1 MEFIKKYLLFAFLL
15 ENIIVQTRLLS
26 WLSEYLF
33 IPFLAVGAFCMLSP
47 SFWSRENLG
56 KFRWLYL
63 LMMLYVGYEFT
74 IGIQYIDGK
83 TLLYTLSKIVT
94 FGIIITSVS
103 CNASFYRSKA
113 VYWLVIAMAFFM
125 FYSMLSGDVIHPVN
139 GRMQAGFTNAN
150 TAGSMGAL
158 TVGFVLFYMKG
169 RRWNLLTVL
178 IILVGFY
185 GILAGGSRAGFLM
198 LLMLIFFRF
207 GINYKTVTLVGLL
220 IITGLYILPAMNIH
234 TVGLQRMLDTYNGIE
249 GTNREF
255 EREAAEWMIA
265 QKPWTGWGYAVQNV
279 GYAARLTMMGSHNG
293 YLEIIKQMG
302 FPCAI
307 LYFAILLITI
317 VKALFNR
324 QYRRH
329 GIDLFLSLSIMLV
342 VSANYESLFIGVH
355 EYNTNLFFIALALVS
370 ARYYGIKQKTLSHD

>member
-1 MEFIKKYLLFAFLL
+1 
-15 ENIIVQTRLLS
+15 
-26 WLSEYLF
+26 
-33 IPFLAVGAFCMLSP
+33 MLSP

-56 KFRWLYL
+56 KFRWMYL
-63 LMMLYVGYEFT
+63 LMILYVGYEFT
-74 IGIQYIDGK
+74 IGMQYIDSK
-83 TLLYTLSKIVT
+83 TLLYTLSKVVT
-94 FGIIITSVS
+94 FGIIITSIS
-103 CNASFYRSKA
+103 CNAPFYRGKA
-113 VYWLVIAMAFFM
+113 VYWLVIAMGFFM
-125 FYSMLSGDVIHPVN
+125 CYSMLMGDVTNAGN
-139 GRMQAGFTNAN
+139 GRMMAGFTNSN

-158 TVGFVLFYMKG
+158 TVGLVLFYMKG
-169 RRWNLLTVL
+169 RRWNPLTVL

-198 LLMLIFFRF
+198 LLLLVFFRY
-207 GINYKTVTLVGLL
+207 GINYKTVTVVGLL
-220 IITGLYILPAMNIH
+220 VITGLYILPAFDVH
-234 TVGLQRMLDTYNGIE
+234 TVGIQRMVDTYKGIE

-279 GYAARLTMMGSHNG
+279 GYAAKLSMLGSHNG

-307 LYFAILLITI
+307 LYFIILLIPI

-329 GIDLFLSLSIMLV
+329 GIDLFLSLSIMLA

>member
-1 MEFIKKYLLFAFLL
+1 MKNIKKYLLFAFLL
-15 ENIIVQTRLLS
+15 ENIIVQTSMLR
-26 WLSEYLF
+26 WLSDYLF
-33 IPFLAVGAFCMLSP
+33 IPFLAIGAFCMLSP

-56 KFRWLYL
+56 KFKWMYL
-63 LMMLYVGYEFT
+63 LMILYVGYEFT
-74 IGIQYIDGK
+74 IGIQYIDSK
-83 TLLYTLSKIVT
+83 TFLYTLSKVVT
-94 FGIIITSVS
+94 FGIIITSIS
-103 CNASFYRSKA
+103 CNAPFYRSKA

-125 FYSMLSGDVIHPVN
+125 FYGMLSGDVIHPVN

-198 LLMLIFFRF
+198 LLLLVFFRY
-207 GINYKTVTLVGLL
+207 GINYKTVTVVGLL
-220 IITGLYILPAMNIH
+220 VITGLYILPAIDIN
-234 TVGLQRMLDTYNGIE
+234 TVGIQRMVDTYKGIE

-255 EREAAEWMIA
+255 ERQAAEWMIA

-279 GYAARLTMMGSHNG
+279 GYAAKLTLLPSHNG

-307 LYFAILLITI
+307 LYFTIIAIPIITYLSGMR
-317 VKALFNR
+317 K
-324 QYRRH
+324 YRLKMN
-329 GIDLFLSLSIMLV
+329 LFLALVLMLLV
-342 VSANYESLFIGVH
+342 KANYESSFIGVH
-355 EYNTNLFFIALALVS
+355 EYGTNIFFVALAMMTAQLYT
-370 ARYYGIKQKTLSHD
+370 AKRALTIRK

>member
-15 ENIIVQTRLLS
+15 ENILVQTSMLR
-26 WLSEYLF
+26 WLSDYLF

-47 SFWSRENLG
+47 SFWSRENFG
-56 KFRWLYL
+56 KFRWIYL

-74 IGIQYIDGK
+74 IGIQYIDSK
-83 TLLYTLSKIVT
+83 TLLYTLSKVVT
-94 FGIIITSVS
+94 LGIIITSIS
-103 CNASFYRSKA
+103 CNAPFYRGKA

-125 FYSMLSGDVIHPVN
+125 FYGMLFGDVIHPVN

-234 TVGLQRMLDTYNGIE
+234 TVGLQRMVDTYNGIE

-279 GYAARLTMMGSHNG
+279 GYAAKLSMLGSHNG

-329 GIDLFLSLSIMLV
+329 GIDLFLSLSIMLA